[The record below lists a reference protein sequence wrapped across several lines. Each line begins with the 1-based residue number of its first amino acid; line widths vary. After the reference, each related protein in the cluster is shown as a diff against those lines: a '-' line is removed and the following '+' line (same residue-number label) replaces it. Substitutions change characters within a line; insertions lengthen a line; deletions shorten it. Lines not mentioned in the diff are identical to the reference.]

1 MLNMVDN
8 YKIAVLL
15 PVYKNDKIDFLQR
28 AVDSILTQSYKNIIL
43 HIGVDGPVNED
54 MRKCLENFGG
64 KHSNVQITYFLENRG
79 LAAVL
84 NDLLDI
90 CIKKEGI
97 EYVARMDADD
107 ISIDNRIQKQ
117 LDFLISHPEVDVVG
131 GRIEEINEQ
140 SERNGKSVTYPLTHQ
155 ECFKFFRYRDP
166 LAHPAIMFRKTFFD
180 KAKGY
185 RNEYRKN
192 QDTMLWFDGFMN
204 GCVFANLDET
214 VLLFRVTDD
223 FYQNR
228 RNGFKRA
235 KKMLK
240 DRFMIN
246 RALHYDWSAYVFSFL
261 MFVMTLTPPFLKKF
275 LYRIR

>member
-1 MLNMVDN
+1 MFQDYN
-8 YKIAVLL
+8 IAVLL
-15 PVYKNDKIDFLQR
+15 SVYKNDRAEFLR
-28 AVDSILTQSYKNIIL
+28 LSIDSILNQSYKNIIL
-43 HIGVDGPVNED
+43 YIGVDGTIGEKLY
-54 MRKCLENFGG
+54 KCLEQYEQEKRVNI
-64 KHSNVQITYFLENRG
+64 VYFPENRG
-79 LAAVL
+79 LAVVL
-84 NDLLDI
+84 NDLLI
-90 CIKKEGI
+90 LCKEANI
-97 EYVARMDADD
+97 EYIVRMDADD
-107 ISIDNRIQKQ
+107 ISVPNRLANQVNY
-117 LDFLISHPEVDVVG
+117 LLLHPEVDVVG

-166 LAHPAIMFRKTFFD
+166 LAHPAVMFRKSFFD

-192 QDTMLWFDGFMN
+192 QDTMRWFDGFMN
-204 GCVFANLDET
+204 GCIFANLDET

-223 FYQNR
+223 FYKNR

-246 RALHYDWSAYVFSFL
+246 KALHYDWSAYLFSFL
-261 MFVMTLTPPFLKKF
+261 MFIMTLTPPFLKKF

>member
-1 MLNMVDN
+1 MFQDYN
-8 YKIAVLL
+8 IAVLL
-15 PVYKNDKIDFLQR
+15 SVYKNDRAEFLR
-28 AVDSILTQSYKNIIL
+28 LSIDSILNQSYKNIIL
-43 HIGVDGPVNED
+43 YIGVDGTIGEKLY
-54 MRKCLENFGG
+54 KCLEQYEQEKRANI
-64 KHSNVQITYFLENRG
+64 VYFPENRG
-79 LAAVL
+79 LAVVL
-84 NDLLDI
+84 NDLLI
-90 CIKKEGI
+90 LCKEANI
-97 EYVARMDADD
+97 EYIARMDADD
-107 ISIDNRIQKQ
+107 ISVPNRLANQVNY
-117 LDFLISHPEVDVVG
+117 LLLHPEVDVVG

-166 LAHPAIMFRKTFFD
+166 LAHPAVMFRKSFFD

-204 GCVFANLDET
+204 GCIFANLDET

-223 FYQNR
+223 FYKNR

-246 RALHYDWSAYVFSFL
+246 KALHYDWSAYLFSFL
-261 MFVMTLTPPFLKKF
+261 MFIMTLTPPFLKKF

>member
-1 MLNMVDN
+1 MFQDYN
-8 YKIAVLL
+8 IAVLL
-15 PVYKNDKIDFLQR
+15 SVYKNDRAEFLR
-28 AVDSILTQSYKNIIL
+28 LSIDSILNQSYKNIIL
-43 HIGVDGPVNED
+43 YIGVDGTIGEKLY
-54 MRKCLENFGG
+54 KCLEQYEQEKRVNI
-64 KHSNVQITYFLENRG
+64 VYFPENRG
-79 LAAVL
+79 LAVVL
-84 NDLLDI
+84 NDLLI
-90 CIKKEGI
+90 LCKEANI
-97 EYVARMDADD
+97 EYIVRMDADD
-107 ISIDNRIQKQ
+107 ISVPNRLANQVNY
-117 LDFLISHPEVDVVG
+117 LLLHPEVDVVG

-166 LAHPAIMFRKTFFD
+166 LAHPAVMFRKSFFD

-204 GCVFANLDET
+204 GCIFANLDET
-214 VLLFRVTDD
+214 VLLFRVSDD
-223 FYQNR
+223 FYKNR

-246 RALHYDWSAYVFSFL
+246 KSLHYDWSAYLFSFL
-261 MFVMTLTPPFLKKF
+261 MFIMTLTPPFLKKF

>member
-1 MLNMVDN
+1 MPEISVIMGVYNELNKDILME
-8 YKIAVLL
+8 AV
-15 PVYKNDKIDFLQR
+15 N
-28 AVDSILTQSYKNIIL
+28 SILHQTFEDFEFIIYDDGSCPEAATL
-43 HIGVDGPVNED
+43 LREVEGLDERIKLIGQD
-54 MRKCLENFGG
+54 EN
-64 KHSNVQITYFLENRG
+64 HG
-79 LAAVL
+79 LAFSL
-84 NDLLDI
+84 NA
-90 CIKKEGI
+90 CIDEAKGKYI
-97 EYVARMDADD
+97 ARMDADD
-107 ISIDNRIQKQ
+107 ISVPNRLANQVNY
-117 LDFLISHPEVDVVG
+117 LLLHPEVDVVG

-166 LAHPAIMFRKTFFD
+166 LAHPAVMFRKSFFD

-204 GCVFANLDET
+204 GCIFANLDET

-223 FYQNR
+223 FYKNR

-246 RALHYDWSAYVFSFL
+246 KALHYDWSAYLFSFL
-261 MFVMTLTPPFLKKF
+261 MFIMTLTPPFLKKF

>member
-1 MLNMVDN
+1 MYVSNNV
-8 YKIAVLL
+8 AVLL
-15 PVYKNDKIDFLQR
+15 PVYKNDQVKFLQLSI
-28 AVDSILTQSYKNIIL
+28 DSILNQSYKYVIL
-43 HIGVDGPVNED
+43 YIGVDGPIGKELHECLKQCEQKTRVNV
-54 MRKCLENFGG
+54 
-64 KHSNVQITYFLENRG
+64 SYFTENRG

-131 GRIEEINEQ
+131 GRIEEINEL

-166 LAHPAIMFRKTFFD
+166 LAHPAVMFRKTFFD

>member
-1 MLNMVDN
+1 MFQDYN
-8 YKIAVLL
+8 IAVLL
-15 PVYKNDKIDFLQR
+15 SVYKNDKAEFLR
-28 AVDSILTQSYKNIIL
+28 LSIDSILNQSYKNIIL
-43 HIGVDGPVNED
+43 YIGVDGTIGEKLY
-54 MRKCLENFGG
+54 KCLEQYEQEKRANI
-64 KHSNVQITYFLENRG
+64 VYFPENRG
-79 LAAVL
+79 LAVVL
-84 NDLLDI
+84 NDLLI
-90 CIKKEGI
+90 LCKEANI
-97 EYVARMDADD
+97 EYIARMDADD
-107 ISIDNRIQKQ
+107 ISVPNRLANQVNY
-117 LDFLISHPEVDVVG
+117 LLLHPEVDVVG

-166 LAHPAIMFRKTFFD
+166 LAHPAVMFRKSFFD

-204 GCVFANLDET
+204 GCIFANLDET

-223 FYQNR
+223 FYKNR

-246 RALHYDWSAYVFSFL
+246 KALHYDWSAYLFSFL
-261 MFVMTLTPPFLKKF
+261 MFIMTLTPPFLKKF

>member
-1 MLNMVDN
+1 MFQDYN
-8 YKIAVLL
+8 IAVLL
-15 PVYKNDKIDFLQR
+15 SVYKNDRAEFLR
-28 AVDSILTQSYKNIIL
+28 LSIDSILNQSYKNIIL
-43 HIGVDGPVNED
+43 YIGVDGTIGEKLY
-54 MRKCLENFGG
+54 KCLEQYEQEKRVNI
-64 KHSNVQITYFLENRG
+64 VYFPENRG
-79 LAAVL
+79 LAVVL
-84 NDLLDI
+84 NDLLI
-90 CIKKEGI
+90 LCKEANI
-97 EYVARMDADD
+97 EYIVRMDADD
-107 ISIDNRIQKQ
+107 ISVPNRLANQVNY
-117 LDFLISHPEVDVVG
+117 LLLHPEVDVVG

-166 LAHPAIMFRKTFFD
+166 LAHPAVMFRKSIFD

-204 GCVFANLDET
+204 GCIFANLDET

-223 FYQNR
+223 FYKNR

-246 RALHYDWSAYVFSFL
+246 KSLHYDWSAYLFSFL
-261 MFVMTLTPPFLKKF
+261 MFIMTLTPPFLKKF

>member
-1 MLNMVDN
+1 MFQDYN
-8 YKIAVLL
+8 IAVLL
-15 PVYKNDKIDFLQR
+15 SVYKNDRAEFLR
-28 AVDSILTQSYKNIIL
+28 LSIDSILNQSYKNIIL
-43 HIGVDGPVNED
+43 YIGVDGTIGEKLY
-54 MRKCLENFGG
+54 KCLEQYEQEKRVNI
-64 KHSNVQITYFLENRG
+64 VYFPENRG
-79 LAAVL
+79 LAVVL
-84 NDLLDI
+84 NDLLI
-90 CIKKEGI
+90 LCKEANI
-97 EYVARMDADD
+97 EYIVRMDADD
-107 ISIDNRIQKQ
+107 ISVPNRLANQVNY
-117 LDFLISHPEVDVVG
+117 LLLHPEVDVVG

-140 SERNGKSVTYPLTHQ
+140 SERNGKSVTYLLTHQ

-166 LAHPAIMFRKTFFD
+166 LAHPAVMFRKSFFD

-204 GCVFANLDET
+204 GCIFANLDET

-223 FYQNR
+223 FYKNR

-246 RALHYDWSAYVFSFL
+246 KALHYDWSAYLFSFL
-261 MFVMTLTPPFLKKF
+261 MFIMTLTPPFLKKF

>member
-1 MLNMVDN
+1 MFQDYN
-8 YKIAVLL
+8 IAVLL
-15 PVYKNDKIDFLQR
+15 SVYKNDKAEFLQLS
-28 AVDSILTQSYKNIIL
+28 VDSILNQSYKNITL
-43 HIGVDGPVNED
+43 YIGVDGPIGEKLY
-54 MRKCLENFGG
+54 KCLEQYKQEKRVNLVCFP
-64 KHSNVQITYFLENRG
+64 ENRG
-79 LAAVL
+79 LAVVL
-84 NDLLDI
+84 NDLLAL
-90 CIKKEGI
+90 CKEENV
-97 EYVARMDADD
+97 EYIARMDADD
-107 ISIDNRIQKQ
+107 ISVSNRLASQMNY
-117 LDFLISHPEVDVVG
+117 LLLHPEVDVVG

-140 SERNGKSVTYPLTHQ
+140 SERNGKVVTYPLTHQ
-155 ECFKFFRYRDP
+155 ECSKFFRHRDP
-166 LAHPAIMFRKTFFD
+166 LAHPAVMFRKSFFD

-204 GCVFANLDET
+204 GCIFANLDET

-223 FYQNR
+223 FYNNR

-246 RALHYDWSAYVFSFL
+246 KALHYDWSAYLFSFL
-261 MFVMTLTPPFLKKF
+261 MFIMTLTPPFLKKF

>member
-1 MLNMVDN
+1 MYNLSD
-8 YKIAVLL
+8 ITILL
-15 PVYKNDKIDFLQR
+15 PVYKNDKANYLSFS
-28 AVDSILTQSYKNIIL
+28 VESILKQTYHNIIIF
-43 HIGVDGPVNED
+43 IGIDGPIGNELY
-54 MRKCLENFGG
+54 RCLQKYEN
-64 KHSNVQITYFLENRG
+64 HSQIRIIYFPENRG
-79 LAAVL
+79 LAVVL
-84 NDLLDI
+84 NDLLAL
-90 CIKKEGI
+90 CKEENV
-97 EYVARMDADD
+97 EYIARMDADD
-107 ISIDNRIQKQ
+107 ISLPNRLANQMNY
-117 LDFLISHPEVDVVG
+117 LLLHPEVDVVG

-140 SERNGKSVTYPLTHQ
+140 SERNGKVVTYPLTHQ

-166 LAHPAIMFRKTFFD
+166 LAHPAVMFRKSFFD

-204 GCVFANLDET
+204 GCIFANLDET

-223 FYQNR
+223 FYKNR

-246 RALHYDWSAYVFSFL
+246 KALHYDWSAYFFYFL
-261 MFVMTLTPPFLKKF
+261 MFIMTLTPPFLKKF

>member
-1 MLNMVDN
+1 MFQDYN
-8 YKIAVLL
+8 IAVLL
-15 PVYKNDKIDFLQR
+15 SVYKNDRAEFLR
-28 AVDSILTQSYKNIIL
+28 LSIDSILNQSYKNIIL
-43 HIGVDGPVNED
+43 YIGVDGTIGEKLY
-54 MRKCLENFGG
+54 KCLEQYEQEKRVNI
-64 KHSNVQITYFLENRG
+64 VYFPENRG
-79 LAAVL
+79 LAVVL
-84 NDLLDI
+84 NDLLI
-90 CIKKEGI
+90 LCKEANI
-97 EYVARMDADD
+97 EYIVRMDADD
-107 ISIDNRIQKQ
+107 ISVPNRLANQVNY
-117 LDFLISHPEVDVVG
+117 LLLHPEVDVVG

-155 ECFKFFRYRDP
+155 ECFKFFRYRDH
-166 LAHPAIMFRKTFFD
+166 LAHPAVMFRKSFFD

-204 GCVFANLDET
+204 GCIFANLDET

-223 FYQNR
+223 FYKNR

-246 RALHYDWSAYVFSFL
+246 KALHYDWSAYLFSFL
-261 MFVMTLTPPFLKKF
+261 MFIMTLTPPFLKKF

>member
-1 MLNMVDN
+1 MFQDYN
-8 YKIAVLL
+8 IAVLL
-15 PVYKNDKIDFLQR
+15 SVYKNDRAEFLR
-28 AVDSILTQSYKNIIL
+28 LSIDSILNQSYKNIIL
-43 HIGVDGPVNED
+43 YIGVDGTIGEKLY
-54 MRKCLENFGG
+54 KCLEQYEQEKRVNI
-64 KHSNVQITYFLENRG
+64 VYFPENRG
-79 LAAVL
+79 LAVVL
-84 NDLLDI
+84 NDLLI
-90 CIKKEGI
+90 LCKEANI
-97 EYVARMDADD
+97 EYIVRMDADD
-107 ISIDNRIQKQ
+107 ISVPNRLANQVNY
-117 LDFLISHPEVDVVG
+117 LLLHPEVDVVG

-166 LAHPAIMFRKTFFD
+166 LAHPAVMFRKSFFD

-204 GCVFANLDET
+204 GCIFANLDET

-223 FYQNR
+223 FYKNR

-246 RALHYDWSAYVFSFL
+246 KSLHSDWSAYLFSFL
-261 MFVMTLTPPFLKKF
+261 MFIMTLTPPFLKKF

>member
-1 MLNMVDN
+1 MYDLSN
-8 YKIAVLL
+8 IAVLL
-15 PVYKNDKIDFLQR
+15 PVYKNDNANYLSFS
-28 AVDSILTQSYKNIIL
+28 VESILKQTYRNIIIF
-43 HIGVDGPVNED
+43 IGIDGPIGNELY
-54 MRKCLENFGG
+54 RCLQKYEN
-64 KHSNVQITYFLENRG
+64 HSQIRIIYFPENRG
-79 LAAVL
+79 LAMVL
-84 NDLLDI
+84 NDLI
-90 CIKKEGI
+90 MMCHKE
-97 EYVARMDADD
+97 
-107 ISIDNRIQKQ
+107 SIDFIA
-117 LDFLISHPEVDVVG
+117 
-131 GRIEEINEQ
+131 RIEEINEQ

-166 LAHPAIMFRKTFFD
+166 LAHPAVMFRKSFFD

-204 GCVFANLDET
+204 GCIFANLDET

-223 FYQNR
+223 FYKNR

-246 RALHYDWSAYVFSFL
+246 KALHYDWSAYLFSFL
-261 MFVMTLTPPFLKKF
+261 MFIMTLTPPFLKKF

>member
-1 MLNMVDN
+1 MFQDYN
-8 YKIAVLL
+8 IAVLL
-15 PVYKNDKIDFLQR
+15 SVYKNDKADFLQLS
-28 AVDSILTQSYKNIIL
+28 VDSILNQSYKNITL
-43 HIGVDGPVNED
+43 YIGVDGSIGEKLY
-54 MRKCLENFGG
+54 KCLEQYEQQKRVNI
-64 KHSNVQITYFLENRG
+64 VYFPENRG
-79 LAAVL
+79 LAVVL
-84 NDLLDI
+84 NDLLAL
-90 CIKKEGI
+90 CKEENI
-97 EYVARMDADD
+97 EYIARMDADD
-107 ISIDNRIQKQ
+107 ISLPNRFANQMNY
-117 LDFLISHPEVDVVG
+117 LLLHPEVDIVG
-131 GRIEEINEQ
+131 GCIEEINEQ
-140 SERNGKSVTYPLTHQ
+140 SERNGKVVTYPLTHQ

-166 LAHPAIMFRKTFFD
+166 LAHPAVMFRKSFFD

-204 GCVFANLDET
+204 GCIFANLDET

-223 FYQNR
+223 FYKNR

-246 RALHYDWSAYVFSFL
+246 KALHYDWSAYLFSFL
-261 MFVMTLTPPFLKKF
+261 MFIMTLTPPFLKKF

>member
-1 MLNMVDN
+1 MFQDYN
-8 YKIAVLL
+8 IAVLL
-15 PVYKNDKIDFLQR
+15 SVYKNDKAEFLR
-28 AVDSILTQSYKNIIL
+28 LSIDSILNQSYKNIIL
-43 HIGVDGPVNED
+43 YIGVDGTIGEKLY
-54 MRKCLENFGG
+54 KCLEQYEQEKRVNI
-64 KHSNVQITYFLENRG
+64 VYFPENRG
-79 LAAVL
+79 LAVVL
-84 NDLLDI
+84 NDLLI
-90 CIKKEGI
+90 LCKEANI
-97 EYVARMDADD
+97 EYIVRMDADD
-107 ISIDNRIQKQ
+107 ISVPNRLANQVNY
-117 LDFLISHPEVDVVG
+117 LLLHPEVDVVG

-166 LAHPAIMFRKTFFD
+166 LAHPAVMFRKSFFD

-204 GCVFANLDET
+204 GCIFANLDET

-223 FYQNR
+223 FYKNR

-246 RALHYDWSAYVFSFL
+246 KAYLFSFL
-261 MFVMTLTPPFLKKF
+261 MFIMTLTPPFLKKF

>member
-1 MLNMVDN
+1 MFQDYN
-8 YKIAVLL
+8 IAVLL
-15 PVYKNDKIDFLQR
+15 SVYKNDRAEFLR
-28 AVDSILTQSYKNIIL
+28 LSIDSILNQSYKNIIL
-43 HIGVDGPVNED
+43 YIGVDGTIGEKLY
-54 MRKCLENFGG
+54 KCLEQYEQEKRVNI
-64 KHSNVQITYFLENRG
+64 VYFPENRG
-79 LAAVL
+79 LAVVL
-84 NDLLDI
+84 NDLLI
-90 CIKKEGI
+90 LCKEANI
-97 EYVARMDADD
+97 EYIVRMDADD
-107 ISIDNRIQKQ
+107 ISVPNRLANQVNY
-117 LDFLISHPEVDVVG
+117 LLLHPEVDVVG

-140 SERNGKSVTYPLTHQ
+140 SERNGKSVTHPLTHQ

-166 LAHPAIMFRKTFFD
+166 LAHPAVMFRKSFFD

-204 GCVFANLDET
+204 GCIFANLDET

-223 FYQNR
+223 FYKNR

-246 RALHYDWSAYVFSFL
+246 KALHYDWSAYLFSFL
-261 MFVMTLTPPFLKKF
+261 MFIMTLTPPFLKKF

>member
-1 MLNMVDN
+1 MFQDYN
-8 YKIAVLL
+8 IAVLL
-15 PVYKNDKIDFLQR
+15 SVYKNDRAEFLR
-28 AVDSILTQSYKNIIL
+28 LSIDSILNQSYKNIIL
-43 HIGVDGPVNED
+43 YIGVDGTIGEKLY
-54 MRKCLENFGG
+54 KCLEQYEQEKRVNI
-64 KHSNVQITYFLENRG
+64 VYFPENRG
-79 LAAVL
+79 LAVVL
-84 NDLLDI
+84 NDLLI
-90 CIKKEGI
+90 LCKEANI
-97 EYVARMDADD
+97 EYIVRMDADD
-107 ISIDNRIQKQ
+107 ISVPNRLANQVNY
-117 LDFLISHPEVDVVG
+117 LLLHPEVDVVG

-166 LAHPAIMFRKTFFD
+166 LAHPAVMFRKSFFD

-204 GCVFANLDET
+204 GCIFANLDET

-223 FYQNR
+223 FYKNR

-246 RALHYDWSAYVFSFL
+246 KSLHYDWSAYLFSFF
-261 MFVMTLTPPFLKKF
+261 MFIMTLTPPFLKKF

>member
-90 CIKKEGI
+90 CIKKE
-97 EYVARMDADD
+97 
-107 ISIDNRIQKQ
+107 SIR
-117 LDFLISHPEVDVVG
+117 L
-131 GRIEEINEQ
+131 
-140 SERNGKSVTYPLTHQ
+140 
-155 ECFKFFRYRDP
+155 
-166 LAHPAIMFRKTFFD
+166 
-180 KAKGY
+180 
-185 RNEYRKN
+185 
-192 QDTMLWFDGFMN
+192 
-204 GCVFANLDET
+204 
-214 VLLFRVTDD
+214 
-223 FYQNR
+223 
-228 RNGFKRA
+228 
-235 KKMLK
+235 
-240 DRFMIN
+240 
-246 RALHYDWSAYVFSFL
+246 
-261 MFVMTLTPPFLKKF
+261 
-275 LYRIR
+275 

>member
-1 MLNMVDN
+1 MFQDYN
-8 YKIAVLL
+8 IAVLL
-15 PVYKNDKIDFLQR
+15 SVYKNDRAEFLR
-28 AVDSILTQSYKNIIL
+28 LSIDSILNQSYKNIIL
-43 HIGVDGPVNED
+43 YIGVDGTIGEKLY
-54 MRKCLENFGG
+54 KCLEQYEQEKKVNI
-64 KHSNVQITYFLENRG
+64 VYFPENRG
-79 LAAVL
+79 LAVVL
-84 NDLLDI
+84 NDLLI
-90 CIKKEGI
+90 LCKEANI
-97 EYVARMDADD
+97 EYIVRMDADD
-107 ISIDNRIQKQ
+107 ISVPNRLANQVNY
-117 LDFLISHPEVDVVG
+117 LLLHPEVDVVG

-166 LAHPAIMFRKTFFD
+166 LAHPAVMFRKSFFD

-204 GCVFANLDET
+204 GCIFANLDET

-223 FYQNR
+223 FYKNR

-246 RALHYDWSAYVFSFL
+246 KSLHYDWSAYLFSFL
-261 MFVMTLTPPFLKKF
+261 MFIMTLTPPFLKKF

>member
-1 MLNMVDN
+1 MFQDYN
-8 YKIAVLL
+8 IAVLL
-15 PVYKNDKIDFLQR
+15 SVYKNDRAEFLR
-28 AVDSILTQSYKNIIL
+28 LSIDSILNQSYKNIIL
-43 HIGVDGPVNED
+43 YIGVDGTIGEKLY
-54 MRKCLENFGG
+54 KCLEQYEQEKRVNI
-64 KHSNVQITYFLENRG
+64 VYFPENRG
-79 LAAVL
+79 LAVVL
-84 NDLLDI
+84 NDLLI
-90 CIKKEGI
+90 LCKEANI
-97 EYVARMDADD
+97 EYIVRMDADD
-107 ISIDNRIQKQ
+107 ISVPNRLANQVNY
-117 LDFLISHPEVDVVG
+117 LLLHPDVDVVG

-166 LAHPAIMFRKTFFD
+166 LAHPAVMFRKSFFD

-204 GCVFANLDET
+204 GCIFANLDET

-223 FYQNR
+223 FYKNR

-246 RALHYDWSAYVFSFL
+246 KSLHYDWSAYLFSFL
-261 MFVMTLTPPFLKKF
+261 MFIMTLTPPFLKKF

>member
-1 MLNMVDN
+1 MFQDYN
-8 YKIAVLL
+8 IAVLL
-15 PVYKNDKIDFLQR
+15 SVYKNDRAEFLR
-28 AVDSILTQSYKNIIL
+28 LSIDSILNQSYKNIIL
-43 HIGVDGPVNED
+43 YIGVDGTIGEKLY
-54 MRKCLENFGG
+54 KCLEQYEQEKRVNI
-64 KHSNVQITYFLENRG
+64 VYFPENRG
-79 LAAVL
+79 LAVVL
-84 NDLLDI
+84 NDLLI
-90 CIKKEGI
+90 LCKEANI
-97 EYVARMDADD
+97 EYIVRMDADD
-107 ISIDNRIQKQ
+107 ISVPNRLANQVNY
-117 LDFLISHPEVDVVG
+117 LLLHPDVDVVG

-166 LAHPAIMFRKTFFD
+166 LAHPAVMFRKSFFD

-204 GCVFANLDET
+204 GCIFANLDET

-223 FYQNR
+223 FYKNR

-246 RALHYDWSAYVFSFL
+246 KALHYDWSAYLFSFL
-261 MFVMTLTPPFLKKF
+261 MFIMTLTPPFLKKF

>member
-1 MLNMVDN
+1 MFQDYN
-8 YKIAVLL
+8 IAVLL
-15 PVYKNDKIDFLQR
+15 SVYKNDRAEFLR
-28 AVDSILTQSYKNIIL
+28 LSIDSILNQSYKNIIL
-43 HIGVDGPVNED
+43 YIGVDGTIGEKLY
-54 MRKCLENFGG
+54 KCLEQYEQEKRVNI
-64 KHSNVQITYFLENRG
+64 VYFPENRG
-79 LAAVL
+79 LAVVL
-84 NDLLDI
+84 NDLLI
-90 CIKKEGI
+90 LCKEANI
-97 EYVARMDADD
+97 EYIVRMDADD
-107 ISIDNRIQKQ
+107 ISVPNRLANQVNY
-117 LDFLISHPEVDVVG
+117 LLLHPEVDVVG

-166 LAHPAIMFRKTFFD
+166 LAHPAVMFRKSFFD

-204 GCVFANLDET
+204 GCIFANLDET

-223 FYQNR
+223 FYKNR
-228 RNGFKRA
+228 GNGFKRA

-246 RALHYDWSAYVFSFL
+246 KSLHYDWSAYLFSFL
-261 MFVMTLTPPFLKKF
+261 MFIMTLTPPFLKKF

>member
-1 MLNMVDN
+1 MKGAIV
-8 YKIAVLL
+8 VLL
-15 PVYKNDKIDFLQR
+15 PVYRNDNVDFFSLSLNSVLQQTYQN
-28 AVDSILTQSYKNIIL
+28 VMVL
-43 HIGVDGPVNED
+43 IGVDGTIGDELKERLSSVEKD
-54 MRKCLENFGG
+54 DR
-64 KHSNVQITYFLENRG
+64 VQVVYFEENRG
-79 LAAVL
+79 LACVL

-90 CIKKEGI
+90 GKEF
-97 EYVARMDADD
+97 EYIVRMDADD
-107 ISIDNRIQKQ
+107 LCIKNRFQRQ
-117 LDFLISHPEVDVVG
+117 YDYLQMHPEVDVVG

-166 LAHPAIMFRKTFFD
+166 LAHPAVMFRKSFFD

-204 GCVFANLDET
+204 GCIFANLDET

-223 FYQNR
+223 FYKNR

-246 RALHYDWSAYVFSFL
+246 KALHYDWSAYLFSFL
-261 MFVMTLTPPFLKKF
+261 MFIMTLTPPFLKKF

>member
-1 MLNMVDN
+1 MFQDYN
-8 YKIAVLL
+8 IAVLL
-15 PVYKNDKIDFLQR
+15 SVYKNDRAEFLR
-28 AVDSILTQSYKNIIL
+28 LSIDSILNQSYKNIIL
-43 HIGVDGPVNED
+43 YIGVDGTIGEKLY
-54 MRKCLENFGG
+54 KCLEQYEQEKRVNI
-64 KHSNVQITYFLENRG
+64 VYFPENRG
-79 LAAVL
+79 LAVVL
-84 NDLLDI
+84 NDLLI
-90 CIKKEGI
+90 LCKEANI
-97 EYVARMDADD
+97 EYIVRMDADD
-107 ISIDNRIQKQ
+107 ISVPNRLANQVNY
-117 LDFLISHPEVDVVG
+117 LLLHPEVDVVG

-166 LAHPAIMFRKTFFD
+166 LAHPAVMFRKSFFD

-204 GCVFANLDET
+204 GCIFANLDET
-214 VLLFRVTDD
+214 VLLFLVTDD
-223 FYQNR
+223 FYKNR

-246 RALHYDWSAYVFSFL
+246 KSLHYDWSAYLFSFL
-261 MFVMTLTPPFLKKF
+261 MFIMTLTPPFLKKF

>member
-1 MLNMVDN
+1 MFQDYN
-8 YKIAVLL
+8 IAVLL
-15 PVYKNDKIDFLQR
+15 SIYKNDKAEFLR
-28 AVDSILTQSYKNIIL
+28 LSIDSILNQSYKNIIL
-43 HIGVDGPVNED
+43 YIGVDGTIGEKLY
-54 MRKCLENFGG
+54 KCLEQYEQEKRVNI
-64 KHSNVQITYFLENRG
+64 VYFPENRG
-79 LAAVL
+79 LAVVL
-84 NDLLDI
+84 NDLLI
-90 CIKKEGI
+90 LCKEANI
-97 EYVARMDADD
+97 EYIVRMDADD
-107 ISIDNRIQKQ
+107 ISVPNRLANQVNY
-117 LDFLISHPEVDVVG
+117 LLLHPEVDVVG

-166 LAHPAIMFRKTFFD
+166 LAHPAVMFRKSFFD

-204 GCVFANLDET
+204 GCIFANLDET

-223 FYQNR
+223 FYKNR

-246 RALHYDWSAYVFSFL
+246 KALHYDWSAYLFSFL
-261 MFVMTLTPPFLKKF
+261 MFIMTLTPPFLKKF

>member
-1 MLNMVDN
+1 MFQDYN
-8 YKIAVLL
+8 IAVLL
-15 PVYKNDKIDFLQR
+15 SIYKNDKAEFLR
-28 AVDSILTQSYKNIIL
+28 LSIDSILNQSYKNIIL
-43 HIGVDGPVNED
+43 YIGVDGTIGEKLY
-54 MRKCLENFGG
+54 KCLEQYEQEKRVNI
-64 KHSNVQITYFLENRG
+64 VYFPENRG
-79 LAAVL
+79 LAVVL
-84 NDLLDI
+84 NDLLI
-90 CIKKEGI
+90 LCKEANI
-97 EYVARMDADD
+97 EYIVRMDADD
-107 ISIDNRIQKQ
+107 ISVPNRLANQVNY
-117 LDFLISHPEVDVVG
+117 LLLHPEVDVVG

-140 SERNGKSVTYPLTHQ
+140 SERNGKSVIYPLTHQ

-166 LAHPAIMFRKTFFD
+166 LAHPAVMFRKSFFD

-204 GCVFANLDET
+204 GCIFANLDET

-223 FYQNR
+223 FYKNR

-246 RALHYDWSAYVFSFL
+246 KALHYDWSAYLFSFL
-261 MFVMTLTPPFLKKF
+261 MFIMTLTPPFLKKF

>member
-1 MLNMVDN
+1 M
-8 YKIAVLL
+8 ITC
-15 PVYKNDKIDFLQR
+15 IDGLSAKSDIRVIQF
-28 AVDSILTQSYKNIIL
+28 
-43 HIGVDGPVNED
+43 E
-54 MRKCLENFGG
+54 
-64 KHSNVQITYFLENRG
+64 ENRG

-84 NDLLDI
+84 NDLLNI
-90 CIKKEGI
+90 CSKEKM
-97 EYVARMDADD
+97 EYIVRMDADD
-107 ISIDNRIQKQ
+107 ISVNNRIQKQ
-117 LDFLISHPEVDVVG
+117 LGFLISHPDVDVVG

-166 LAHPAIMFRKTFFD
+166 LAHPAVMFRKSFFD

-204 GCVFANLDET
+204 GCIFANLDET
-214 VLLFRVTDD
+214 VLLFRVPDD
-223 FYQNR
+223 FYKNR

-235 KKMLK
+235 KKMLE

-246 RALHYDWSAYVFSFL
+246 KALHYDWSAYLFSFL
-261 MFVMTLTPPFLKKF
+261 MFIMTLTPPFLKKF

>member
-1 MLNMVDN
+1 MFQDYN
-8 YKIAVLL
+8 IAVLL
-15 PVYKNDKIDFLQR
+15 SVYKNDRAEFLR
-28 AVDSILTQSYKNIIL
+28 LSIDSILNPSYKNIIL
-43 HIGVDGPVNED
+43 YIGVDGTIGEKLY
-54 MRKCLENFGG
+54 KCLEQYEQEKRVNI
-64 KHSNVQITYFLENRG
+64 VYFPENRG
-79 LAAVL
+79 LAVVL
-84 NDLLDI
+84 NDLLI
-90 CIKKEGI
+90 LCKEANI
-97 EYVARMDADD
+97 EYIVRMDADD
-107 ISIDNRIQKQ
+107 ISVPNRLANQVNY
-117 LDFLISHPEVDVVG
+117 LLLHPEVDVVG

-166 LAHPAIMFRKTFFD
+166 LAHPAVMFRKSFFD

-204 GCVFANLDET
+204 GCIFANLDET

-223 FYQNR
+223 FYKNR

-246 RALHYDWSAYVFSFL
+246 KSLHYDWSAYLFSFL
-261 MFVMTLTPPFLKKF
+261 MFIMTLTPPFLKKF

>member
-1 MLNMVDN
+1 MHDLNN
-8 YKIAVLL
+8 IAILL
-15 PVYKNDKIDFLQR
+15 PVYQNDKADYLSLS
-28 AVDSILTQSYKNIIL
+28 VESILKQTYGNIIIFIGIDGAIGDELYFCVQKYKNNSRIRSI
-43 HIGVDGPVNED
+43 P
-54 MRKCLENFGG
+54 F
-64 KHSNVQITYFLENRG
+64 SENRG

-84 NDLLDI
+84 NDLILI
-90 CIKKEGI
+90 CHEEGI
-97 EYVARMDADD
+97 NFLARMDADD
-107 ISIDNRIQKQ
+107 ISLPNRLERQ
-117 LDFLISHPEVDVVG
+117 LYFLLEHPEVDVVG

-140 SERNGKSVTYPLTHQ
+140 SKKNGKSVTYPLTHQ

-166 LAHPAIMFRKTFFD
+166 LAHPAVMFRKSFFD

-223 FYQNR
+223 FYKNR

-246 RALHYDWSAYVFSFL
+246 KALHYDWSAYLFSFL
-261 MFVMTLTPPFLKKF
+261 MFIMTLTPPFLKKF

>member
-1 MLNMVDN
+1 MFQDYN
-8 YKIAVLL
+8 IAVLL
-15 PVYKNDKIDFLQR
+15 SIYKNDKAEFLR
-28 AVDSILTQSYKNIIL
+28 LSIDSILNQSYKNIIL
-43 HIGVDGPVNED
+43 YIGVDGTIGEKLY
-54 MRKCLENFGG
+54 KCLEQYEQEKRVNI
-64 KHSNVQITYFLENRG
+64 VYFPENRG
-79 LAAVL
+79 LAVVL
-84 NDLLDI
+84 NDLLI
-90 CIKKEGI
+90 LCKEANI
-97 EYVARMDADD
+97 EYIVRMDADD
-107 ISIDNRIQKQ
+107 ISVPNRLANQVNY
-117 LDFLISHPEVDVVG
+117 LLLHPEVDVVG
-131 GRIEEINEQ
+131 GHIEEINEQ

-166 LAHPAIMFRKTFFD
+166 LAHPAVMFRKSFFD

-204 GCVFANLDET
+204 GCIFANLDET

-223 FYQNR
+223 FYKNR

-246 RALHYDWSAYVFSFL
+246 KALHYDWSAYLFSFL
-261 MFVMTLTPPFLKKF
+261 MFIMTLTPPFLKKF

>member
-1 MLNMVDN
+1 MFQDYN
-8 YKIAVLL
+8 IAVLL
-15 PVYKNDKIDFLQR
+15 SVYKNDRAEFLR
-28 AVDSILTQSYKNIIL
+28 LSIDSILNQSYKNIIL
-43 HIGVDGPVNED
+43 YIGVDGTIGEKLY
-54 MRKCLENFGG
+54 KCLEQYEQEKRVNI
-64 KHSNVQITYFLENRG
+64 VYFPENRG
-79 LAAVL
+79 LAVVL
-84 NDLLDI
+84 NDLLI
-90 CIKKEGI
+90 LCKEANI
-97 EYVARMDADD
+97 EYIVCMDADD
-107 ISIDNRIQKQ
+107 ISVPNRLANQVNY
-117 LDFLISHPEVDVVG
+117 LLLHPEVDVVG

-166 LAHPAIMFRKTFFD
+166 LAHPAVMFRKSFFD

-204 GCVFANLDET
+204 GCIFANLDET

-223 FYQNR
+223 FYKNR

-246 RALHYDWSAYVFSFL
+246 KSLHYDWSAYLFSFL
-261 MFVMTLTPPFLKKF
+261 MFIMTLTPPFLKKF

>member
-1 MLNMVDN
+1 MYDLSN
-8 YKIAVLL
+8 IAVLL
-15 PVYKNDKIDFLQR
+15 PVYKNDNANYLSFS
-28 AVDSILTQSYKNIIL
+28 VESILKQTYRNIIIF
-43 HIGVDGPVNED
+43 IGIDGPIGNELY
-54 MRKCLENFGG
+54 RCLQKYEN
-64 KHSNVQITYFLENRG
+64 HSQIRIIYFPENRG
-79 LAAVL
+79 LAMVL
-84 NDLLDI
+84 NDLI
-90 CIKKEGI
+90 MMCHKESI
-97 EYVARMDADD
+97 DFIARMDADD
-107 ISIDNRIQKQ
+107 ISVPNRLANQVNY
-117 LDFLISHPEVDVVG
+117 LLLHPEVDVVG

-166 LAHPAIMFRKTFFD
+166 LAHPAVMFRKSFFD

-192 QDTMLWFDGFMN
+192 QDTMLWLDGFMN
-204 GCVFANLDET
+204 GCIFANLDET

-223 FYQNR
+223 FYKNR

-246 RALHYDWSAYVFSFL
+246 KALHYDWSAYLFSFL
-261 MFVMTLTPPFLKKF
+261 MFIMTLTPPFLKKF

>member
-1 MLNMVDN
+1 MYNLSN
-8 YKIAVLL
+8 IAVLL
-15 PVYKNDKIDFLQR
+15 PVYKNDKANYLSFS
-28 AVDSILTQSYKNIIL
+28 VESILKQTYHNIIIF
-43 HIGVDGPVNED
+43 IGIDGPIGNELYS
-54 MRKCLENFGG
+54 CLQKYEN
-64 KHSNVQITYFLENRG
+64 HSQIRIIYFPENRG
-79 LAAVL
+79 LAMVL
-84 NDLLDI
+84 NDLI
-90 CIKKEGI
+90 MMCHKESI
-97 EYVARMDADD
+97 DFIARMDADD
-107 ISIDNRIQKQ
+107 ISLSSRLANQMNY
-117 LDFLISHPEVDVVG
+117 LLLHPDVDVVG

-140 SERNGKSVTYPLTHQ
+140 SERNGKSITYPLTHQ

-166 LAHPAIMFRKTFFD
+166 LAHPAVMFRKSFFD

-204 GCVFANLDET
+204 GCIFANLDET
-214 VLLFRVTDD
+214 VLLFRVTGD
-223 FYQNR
+223 FYKNR

-246 RALHYDWSAYVFSFL
+246 KALHYDWSAYLFSFL
-261 MFVMTLTPPFLKKF
+261 MFIMTLTPPFLKKL